1 MNFGADFMDKKLA
14 VGLYTNLADYLGG
27 KRSLQQFR
35 DWFDQETWGIV
46 EGAPSLTQQIAG
58 EIELRL
64 AEFTN
69 HHRDEPELKAVLQP
83 LLPVFG
89 VLLFNISATSGTA
102 NLTSPSEDFGSRF
115 GISGA
120 EVSLSG
126 SARRA

>member
-27 KRSLQQFR
+27 KRSLQ
-35 DWFDQETWGIV
+35 
-46 EGAPSLTQQIAG
+46 PSLTQQIAG